1 MLTRNSILS
10 VLAVLLMAAP
20 TFAADSAPNTPPAD
34 AVARAAAA
42 TAADAPG
49 TSTSGLAWPA
59 PGEARTIDEAEIDR
73 LLKNHGKKLLVVN
86 FWSTWCGPC
95 VAEIPDFVEVS
106 KQVQAE
112 GVLFVGLSADM
123 LADWTETVPPFLRE
137 YKVPYPNFVLK
148 VDADALVEKFS
159 PEWSGALPATFYYD
173 GSGRKLGERLRAL
186 HKEELLKDIREALR
200 KTVAETSAK

>member
-1 MLTRNSILS
+1 MLSRNSFLS
-10 VLAVLLMAAP
+10 VLAVLLMTAP
-20 TFAADSAPNTPPAD
+20 AFAADSAPNTPPAD
-34 AVARAAAA
+34 LAAPTSAAAA
-42 TAADAPG
+42 DAHT
-49 TSTSGLAWPA
+49 TSSIAWPA

-106 KQVQAE
+106 KQVTAE

-123 LADWTETVPPFLRE
+123 LADWTETVPPFLSE

-159 PEWSGALPATFYYD
+159 PQWSGALPATFYYD

-186 HKEELLKDIREALR
+186 HKEELLKDIREALQKTAGQKSR
-200 KTVAETSAK
+200 K